1 MRVYA
6 PDLKHRAHPPW
17 THQIQQLHH
26 PVPSTSRSPI
36 PFWHPH
42 LQFDVPAFFG
52 RMFCIKFL
60 LRSTDTEIQ
69 SYPSVT
75 RDFQSIAFLP
85 LQPLI
90 FIDLLRRASLFRI
103 ASLHSAPSVSS
114 SLWVYYGTGMWL
126 FFCRG
131 HDQTWTWPVSHGRKK
146 KSEKKSRGRVT
157 SLSDH
162 ACIIVTVSRVLFFI
176 ILPPKRFISFDQY
189 KMTKT
194 EKLGSF

>member
-26 PVPSTSRSPI
+26 PVPSISRSPI

-42 LQFDVPAFFG
+42 LQFDDPAFLG

-75 RDFQSIAFLP
+75 RDFQSITSCLCNRWSSLICFDELP
-85 LQPLI
+85 CSE
-90 FIDLLRRASLFRI
+90 FASLN
-103 ASLHSAPSVSS
+103 SAPSVSS

-131 HDQTWTWPVSHGRKK
+131 HDQTWTGRVSHGRKK
-146 KSEKKSRGRVT
+146 INRG
-157 SLSDH
+157 D
-162 ACIIVTVSRVLFFI
+162 VSRPCLIMHASSWLCHWSFFLQFCLRNVLFRLTSI
-176 ILPPKRFISFDQY
+176 KWQ
-189 KMTKT
+189 KMKSW
-194 EKLGSF
+194 EVFRN

>member
-26 PVPSTSRSPI
+26 PVPSISRSPI

-42 LQFDVPAFFG
+42 LQFDDPAFLG

-75 RDFQSIAFLP
+75 RDFQSITSCLCNRWSSSICFDELPCSELPPSILP
-85 LQPLI
+85 LQYPRPYECTMELGC
-90 FIDLLRRASLFRI
+90 DC
-103 ASLHSAPSVSS
+103 
-114 SLWVYYGTGMWL
+114 
-126 FFCRG
+126 FFVGDMIR
-131 HDQTWTWPVSHGRKK
+131 HGRDVSVTGEKK
-146 KSEKKSRGRVT
+146 IKKKSRGRVT